1 MKKNQKG
8 YGLIELLL
16 VVAVIALSMPLLF
29 WIYIYG
35 VQTFSTDNRHM
46 EQHYKIINVTQ
57 RIRQDIEEAAACKA
71 PYNASASEGPQA
83 SELTVWIPDQN
94 EMTSDYYTVKRWRLE
109 NGHLYFKS
117 CEGEYPAVEDP
128 VETEDALAGIEFI
141 SILDGL
147 DTKAVQD
154 GSRWHMPTRF
164 EKIADTI
171 ILSIKPVETNDLAFR
186 NRNVTKPIITEF
198 SVSYKNLID

>member
-1 MKKNQKG
+1 MKKNKKG
-8 YGLIELLL
+8 YSLIELLL

-29 WIYIYG
+29 WIYMYG

-57 RIRQDIEEAAACKA
+57 RIRQDIEEAAACKV
-71 PYNASASEGPQA
+71 PYNASASEAPQA
-83 SELTVWIPDQN
+83 SELTVWIPDQD
-94 EMTSDYYTVKRWRLE
+94 ETTSDYYIVKRWRLE
-109 NGHLYFKS
+109 DGHLYFKS
-117 CEGEYPAVEDP
+117 CEGVYPAVEDP
-128 VETEDALAGIEFI
+128 VETEAALAATGFV

-147 DTKAVQD
+147 DTNAVLD
-154 GSRWHMPTRF
+154 GGRWHMPTRF

-171 ILSIKPVETNDLAFR
+171 ILSIKPVETNELAFR